1 MQREVVKLICCVIL
15 GYLAER
21 ISYRNKRK
29 KNSIFRYFVVL
40 GFITIGAIF
49 VEVVCTIVF

>member
-49 VEVVCTIVF
+49 IEVVCTIVF